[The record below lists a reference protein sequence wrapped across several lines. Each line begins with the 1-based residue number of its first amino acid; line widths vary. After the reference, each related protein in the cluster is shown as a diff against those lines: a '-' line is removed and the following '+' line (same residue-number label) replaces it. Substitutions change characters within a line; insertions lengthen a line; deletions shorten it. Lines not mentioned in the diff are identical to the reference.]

1 MAKAIEKCINRTHGQ
16 EKCVRE
22 SHISD
27 GAELLN
33 TKLLLQPT
41 EYTVEVGECEQLE
54 LLKLKV
60 NAPTSAIS
68 ITPAFHITQV
78 ENNFPMQNIK
88 RKKTQQA
95 SSIVHFASESGTM
108 LLQMQGKKDRLKH
121 LIRDTLLKSFGRLI
135 GLCEGRQ
142 RAKIIRVLNGVVKF
156 KKDAIPS
163 KRVLQE
169 RDANRLLAEVHLMER
184 FCSESDK
191 ILLPGMVEA
200 INHSVVKY
208 WLRRY
213 SLFSRF
219 DEGIKIDEEGLFSV
233 TPEEIAKHQAAHC
246 GSSGIVI
253 DAFTGVGGNAIQF
266 ACMNFNVIAIDIDP
280 KRIEYARHNAEVYGV
295 AHKIDFIV
303 GDFFQ
308 LAPTLKGDVVFL
320 SPPWGGP
327 EYIKADKY
335 DIETMIR
342 PANGFSLFKLALTV
356 APSVAYFLPRTVDV
370 EQLSRLSWLSSPPL
384 PYEIERN
391 YVRDELKAVTA
402 YYGNIASRKIEY

>member
-1 MAKAIEKCINRTHGQ
+1 MAKTIEKCITRTYVQ
-16 EKCVRE
+16 ENCIHEVY
-22 SHISD
+22 ISE
-27 GAELLN
+27 GVELLDA
-33 TKLLLQPT
+33 KLQAGD
-41 EYTVEVGECEQLE
+41 YAVELEECEQLE
-54 LLKLKV
+54 PLKLKI
-60 NAPTSAIS
+60 NTPSS
-68 ITPAFHITQV
+68 PLTPAFVNNQL
-78 ENNFPMQNIK
+78 ENMFSVQKIK
-88 RKKTQQA
+88 RKKAKKA
-95 SSIVHFASESGTM
+95 SSVIQFASENGSM

-121 LIRDTLLKSFGRLI
+121 LIKDTLLKSFGRLI
-135 GLCEGRQ
+135 GLCEGKQ
-142 RAKIIRVLNGVVKF
+142 RAKIMRVLDGVVKF
-156 KKDAIPS
+156 KKDGIPS

-169 RDANRLLAEVHLMER
+169 RDTNRLLAEVNLMEG
-184 FCSESDK
+184 FCNGSDK

-200 INHSVVKY
+200 IHQSVVKY

-246 GSSGIVI
+246 SGSGTII
-253 DAFTGVGGNAIQF
+253 DAFAGVGGNAIQF

-327 EYIKADKY
+327 EYIKAEKF
-335 DIETMIR
+335 DIETMLR

-370 EQLSRLSWLSSPPL
+370 DQLARLSWLSSPPL
-384 PYEIERN
+384 PYEIEKN

-402 YYGNIASRKIEY
+402 YYGKIAGQKVEY

>member
-1 MAKAIEKCINRTHGQ
+1 MATAIEKCFNRTHGQ
-16 EKCVRE
+16 ENCVRE
-22 SHISD
+22 SYTSE
-27 GAELLN
+27 GAELLV
-33 TKLLLQPT
+33 TKLQPI
-41 EYTVEVGECEQLE
+41 EYTVDLDHCEQLE
-54 LLKLKV
+54 PLKLHV
-60 NAPTSAIS
+60 DAPSSAITIS
-68 ITPAFHITQV
+68 PEFGNTQV
-78 ENNFPMQNIK
+78 ENIFSIQSGVK
-88 RKKTQQA
+88 RKKNKKTH
-95 SSIVHFASESGTM
+95 SIVHFASENGAM
-108 LLQMQGKKDRLKH
+108 LIQMQGKKDRLKH
-121 LIRDTLLKSFGRLI
+121 LIRETLLKSFGRLI

-142 RAKIIRVLNGVVKF
+142 PAKMIRVLDGVVKF
-156 KKDAIPS
+156 KKDGIPG
-163 KRVLQE
+163 KRILQE

-184 FCSESDK
+184 FCRGNDK

-200 INHSVVKY
+200 VHHSVVKY

-219 DEGIKIDEEGLFSV
+219 DKGIKIDEEGLFSV

-335 DIETMIR
+335 DIETMLR

-370 EQLSRLSWLSSPPL
+370 EQLARLSWLSNPPL
-384 PYEIERN
+384 PYEIEKN
-391 YVRDELKAVTA
+391 YVHDELKAVTA
-402 YYGNIASRKIEY
+402 YYGNIASQKVKF